1 MTYSEQRYGD
11 ERFPSRTNVLTA
23 GSYCS
28 AVRSKDPRFPARPRT
43 MGGTKEVMAHL
54 SQARL
59 VRGET
64 ALIISDGFSM
74 LALIALLGLGAKS
87 PLAV

>member
-1 MTYSEQRYGD
+1 
-11 ERFPSRTNVLTA
+11 V
-23 GSYCS
+23 
-28 AVRSKDPRFPARPRT
+28 
-43 MGGTKEVMAHL
+43 GGTKDVMAHL